1 MPGCLTV
8 HDMEQLRKPW
18 CGSHSAGSRRSE
30 NIAPQYNKDLHLLRQ
45 RAVAVASR
53 RLFTMYHI
61 MVQGAEVP
69 DVERTR
75 PLREAD
81 AACVFQLHLQRAA
94 AKNRHGGMEQRGPA
108 VSVPAVL
115 PLANFQQLHGRIN
128 EGIVCKVL
136 LDERGAAGLQ

>member
-8 HDMEQLRKPW
+8 YDMEQLRRPW
-18 CGSHSAGSRRSE
+18 CGINSAGSRRSE
-30 NIAPQYNKDLHLLRQ
+30 NIAPQYNNDLHLLRQ

-94 AKNRHGGMEQRGPA
+94 AKTVMAAWSSEAPP
-108 VSVPAVL
+108 SVCQPSSRSPIFNNCTDA
-115 PLANFQQLHGRIN
+115 
-128 EGIVCKVL
+128 
-136 LDERGAAGLQ
+136 